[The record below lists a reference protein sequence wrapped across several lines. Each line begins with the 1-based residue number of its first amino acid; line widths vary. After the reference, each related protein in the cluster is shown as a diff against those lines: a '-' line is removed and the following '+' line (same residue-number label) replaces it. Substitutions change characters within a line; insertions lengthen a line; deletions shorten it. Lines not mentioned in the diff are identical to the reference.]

1 MKPCIALVRGIN
13 VGGHNLVG
21 MAKLRDFLIAAGFA
35 EVRTLLQS
43 GNVVFQTSLRI
54 DAALETLLE
63 KEAKKELGLEADFYV
78 RSASQ
83 WEEII
88 QKNPFPKEA
97 VVDPSHL
104 LVFFCKQALKPQ
116 QIESLRKVIIGRE
129 RVDAHGR
136 EAYLVYPDGI
146 GTSKLTTAKL
156 EKQLGRGTGRNWNTV
171 LKLAALLEL

>member
-63 KEAKKELGLEADFYV
+63 KEAKKQLGLEADFLCSLSKPMERDYSEESISQ
-78 RSASQ
+78 RSCCRPESSAR
-83 WEEII
+83 
-88 QKNPFPKEA
+88 
-97 VVDPSHL
+97 L
-104 LVFFCKQALKPQ
+104 LLQTSPQA
-116 QIESLRKVIIGRE
+116 
-129 RVDAHGR
+129 
-136 EAYLVYPDGI
+136 
-146 GTSKLTTAKL
+146 
-156 EKQLGRGTGRNWNTV
+156 
-171 LKLAALLEL
+171 AAN